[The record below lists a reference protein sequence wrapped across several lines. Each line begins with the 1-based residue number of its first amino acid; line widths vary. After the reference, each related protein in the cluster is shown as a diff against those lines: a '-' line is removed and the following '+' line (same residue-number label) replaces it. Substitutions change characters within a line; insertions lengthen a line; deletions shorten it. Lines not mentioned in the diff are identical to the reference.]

1 MNTYRGQNRIIVWLS
16 FLIAL
21 VLQIMPWPEQIQF
34 YRPSW
39 AMLFLIYWVM
49 ALPHRVSVGS
59 AFFLGMII
67 DLIEGSTLGVH
78 ALSLSIV
85 TYLVSFRHQL
95 LRNMALW
102 QQVEKSVLLAPY
114 WLDGHCLSAQTALR
128 LGYKQ
133 VADTIRDEVI
143 RFLERLP
150 QLTGLLFND
159 RTPFLSEQTKQWLA
173 ASPDGKVA
181 PVAQIGEES
190 QAARACFAGQG
201 LEAALRYLD
210 MLPEGDPRDQ
220 FHRQYLAAQLTEEA
234 GLIQLAQQQYRMLL
248 MIGSQMMVSD
258 WEPSLLTQLEQKFT
272 AEQ

>member
-102 QQVEKSVLLAPY
+102 QQSLVIMVLSVLMQFCVFWSEFL
-114 WLDGHCLSAQTALR
+114 LSDIVFHPEVFWNSLVNGILWPWIFLLLR
-128 LGYKQ
+128 KTRRHFS
-133 VADTIRDEVI
+133 V
-143 RFLERLP
+143 
-150 QLTGLLFND
+150 
-159 RTPFLSEQTKQWLA
+159 
-173 ASPDGKVA
+173 
-181 PVAQIGEES
+181 
-190 QAARACFAGQG
+190 
-201 LEAALRYLD
+201 
-210 MLPEGDPRDQ
+210 
-220 FHRQYLAAQLTEEA
+220 H
-234 GLIQLAQQQYRMLL
+234 
-248 MIGSQMMVSD
+248 
-258 WEPSLLTQLEQKFT
+258 
-272 AEQ
+272 